1 LAFKRDRGTN
11 PRDVSEIT
19 DICLEWDEHRL
30 VITVTVGPAADFG
43 GRQEAHP
50 VKPETF
56 AADRTL
62 IEALEKLSQPVA
74 CPEGRTLF
82 IQGEVASGLYI
93 LEQGEAALVLKSP
106 AGRAVMCL
114 HAGSGSLLGLPGV
127 VGSEPYTMTAMVSK
141 GSEVGF
147 VTRGDFEKARQR

>member
-1 LAFKRDRGTN
+1 
-11 PRDVSEIT
+11 
-19 DICLEWDEHRL
+19 
-30 VITVTVGPAADFG
+30 VGPAADFG
-43 GRQEAHP
+43 SRQEAHP

-74 CPEGRTLF
+74 CLEGRTLF
-82 IQGEVASGLYI
+82 IQGEIASGLYI

-127 VGSEPYTMTAMVSK
+127 VGSAPYTMTAMVSK

-147 VTRGDFEKARQR
+147 VTRGDFEKLVNAEPSLYPGVLQVLAAEVRSARLALCDT